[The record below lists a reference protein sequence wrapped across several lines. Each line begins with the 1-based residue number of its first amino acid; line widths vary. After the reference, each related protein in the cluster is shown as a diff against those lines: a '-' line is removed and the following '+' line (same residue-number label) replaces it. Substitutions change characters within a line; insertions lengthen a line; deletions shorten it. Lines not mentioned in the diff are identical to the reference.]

1 MIMRRREFIT
11 LVGGAAAAWPLAA
24 RAQQLVR
31 SPVPSIGFLSSR
43 APNTEAHLVA
53 AFLRGLKDQGYVEG
67 QNVTVEYS
75 WAEGRYEQLPALA
88 ADLVRRQV
96 AVLVTAGGAQAA
108 QAAKAATASIP
119 IVFATGDDPVKLGL
133 VASLNQPG
141 GNATGV
147 AVFVTSLLPKRL
159 QLLREL
165 IPTASTI
172 ALLMNPVGPAA
183 DTQLVEV
190 QGAARTLGVRL
201 DVVNSSTAAEI
212 DQAFSVLMQRR
223 PDALMLGAD
232 PFFQVRRDQ
241 LVALAARHAI
251 PTMYEWRE
259 FVDAGGLISYSS
271 RRSDTMHQMGVYA
284 GRILQGAK
292 PSELPVV
299 QAVKFELVINL
310 KTAKALGLTIPPGV
324 LAIADEVIE

>member
-1 MIMRRREFIT
+1 VRRRDVIT
-11 LVGGAAAAWPLAA
+11 LLGGAGVWPLAA
-24 RAQQLVR
+24 RAQQAAR
-31 SPVPSIGFLSSR
+31 SPVPLIGFLSSR
-43 APNTEAHLVA
+43 ASNTETHLVA
-53 AFLRGLKDQGYVEG
+53 AFLRGLQEEGYVEG
-67 QNVTVEYS
+67 QNVTLEYS
-75 WAEGRYEQLPALA
+75 WADGHYEQLPALA

-108 QAAKAATASIP
+108 QAAKAATGSIP

-133 VASLNQPG
+133 VVSLNQPG

-159 QLLREL
+159 QLLRDL
-165 IPTASTI
+165 IPTASTVG
-172 ALLMNPVGPAA
+172 LLMNPAGPAA
-183 DTQLVEV
+183 DRQLAEVEE
-190 QGAARTLGVRL
+190 AARILGLRL
-201 DVVNSSTAAEI
+201 DVVNSSTADEI
-212 DQAFSVLMQRR
+212 DQAFSVLALRR
-223 PDALMLGAD
+223 PDALILSAD

-241 LVALAARHAI
+241 LVELAARHAI

-271 RRSDTMHQMGVYA
+271 RRSDTMHQMGIYA
-284 GRILQGAK
+284 GRILRGAK

-310 KTAKALGLTIPPGV
+310 KTANALGLTVPDTL
-324 LAIADEVIE
+324 LARADEVIE

>member
-1 MIMRRREFIT
+1 MMRRREFIT
-11 LVGGAAAAWPLAA
+11 LLGGAVAAWPLKA
-24 RAQQLVR
+24 RAQQI
-31 SPVPSIGFLSSR
+31 PVIGFLSSR

-53 AFLRGLKDQGYVEG
+53 AFLRGLRDQGYVDG
-67 QNVTVEYS
+67 QNVALEYR
-75 WAEGRYEQLPALA
+75 WGEGRYEQLPAPA
-88 ADLVRRQV
+88 ADLVGRQV
-96 AVLVTAGGAQAA
+96 SVLVTAGGAQAA
-108 QAAKAATASIP
+108 QAAKGATTSIP

-133 VASLNQPG
+133 VASLNQPD

-172 ALLMNPVGPAA
+172 GLLMNPAGPAA
-183 DTQLVEV
+183 DRQLVEA
-190 QGAARTLGVRL
+190 QDAARALGVRL
-201 DVVNSSTAAEI
+201 AVMNSSTAAEI
-212 DQAFSVLMQRR
+212 DQAFSVLAQQR
-223 PDALMLGAD
+223 PDALMLSAD

-241 LVALAARHAI
+241 LVELASRHAI

-271 RRSDTMHQMGVYA
+271 RRSDTMHQMGIYT
-284 GRILQGAK
+284 GRILKGAK

-299 QAVKFELVINL
+299 QAVQFELVINL
-310 KTAKALGLTIPPGV
+310 KTAKALGLEVPPTL
-324 LAIADEVIE
+324 LARADEVIE

>member
-1 MIMRRREFIT
+1 MRRREFIT
-11 LVGGAAAAWPLAA
+11 MLGGAAAWPLAA
-24 RAQQLVR
+24 RAEQAAR
-31 SPVPSIGFLSSR
+31 SPVPVIGFLSSR

-53 AFLRGLKDQGYVEG
+53 AFLRGLRDQGYVEG
-67 QNVTVEYS
+67 QNVALEYS

-96 AVLVTAGGAQAA
+96 SVLVTAGGAQAA

-119 IVFATGDDPVKLGL
+119 IVFTTGDDPVKLGL

-147 AVFVTSLLPKRL
+147 AVFVVSLLPKRL

-165 IPTASTI
+165 IPTAATI
-172 ALLMNPVGPAA
+172 GLLMNPAGPTA
-183 DTQLVEV
+183 DRQLVEV
-190 QGAARTLGVRL
+190 QGAARALGVRL
-201 DVVNSSTAAEI
+201 AVVNSSTAAEI
-212 DQAFSVLMQRR
+212 DQAFSVLAQQR
-223 PDALMLGAD
+223 PDALMLSAD

-241 LVALAARHAI
+241 LVELAARHAI
-251 PTMYEWRE
+251 PAMYEWRE

-271 RRSDTMHQMGVYA
+271 HRSDNMHQMGVYA
-284 GRILQGAK
+284 GRILRGAK
-292 PSELPVV
+292 PLELPVV

-310 KTAKALGLTIPPGV
+310 KTAKALGLEVPATL
-324 LAIADEVIE
+324 LARADEVIE

>member
-1 MIMRRREFIT
+1 MMRREFIS
-11 LVGGAAAAWPLAA
+11 LLGGAAVALPLAA
-24 RAQQLVR
+24 RAQQAAR
-31 SPVPSIGFLSSR
+31 NPVPSIGFLSSR

-172 ALLMNPVGPAA
+172 ALLMNPAGPAA

-212 DQAFSVLMQRR
+212 DQAFSVLVQRR
-223 PDALMLGAD
+223 
-232 PFFQVRRDQ
+232 VRRWQQQVASVASEAQKMRDQ
-241 LVALAARHAI
+241 
-251 PTMYEWRE
+251 
-259 FVDAGGLISYSS
+259 
-271 RRSDTMHQMGVYA
+271 
-284 GRILQGAK
+284 RIG
-292 PSELPVV
+292 
-299 QAVKFELVINL
+299 
-310 KTAKALGLTIPPGV
+310 
-324 LAIADEVIE
+324 